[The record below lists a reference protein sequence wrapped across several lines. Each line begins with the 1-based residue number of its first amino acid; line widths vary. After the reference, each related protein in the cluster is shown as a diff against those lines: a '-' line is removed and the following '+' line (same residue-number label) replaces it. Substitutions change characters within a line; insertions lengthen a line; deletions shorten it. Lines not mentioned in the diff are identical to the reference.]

1 MAIDLGRNVPLQIQR
16 QLRKECFFGCALC
29 GSPLVKYTHI
39 VPYSKI
45 QAFLPENMIPL
56 CPLHYDKYDTGDLSE
71 ICLRDAKKNPHNKLQ
86 PQDAFFVETQEL
98 VINVGKTKF
107 VNTYRILVIDDF
119 DLITVTRDNGKYFL
133 FDINFFDKVNN
144 MIATVSENNWV
155 SEKSMEW
162 NINYGPQKYL
172 VIQNPQRNITFE
184 ITLENTELF
193 ITAMMYYNSSSI
205 RVTRNEIL
213 LDENEIGTEIKNSV
227 LKNYDAAVVAY
238 T

>member
-1 MAIDLGRNVPLQIQR
+1 
-16 QLRKECFFGCALC
+16 
-29 GSPLVKYTHI
+29 
-39 VPYSKI
+39 
-45 QAFLPENMIPL
+45 
-56 CPLHYDKYDTGDLSE
+56 
-71 ICLRDAKKNPHNKLQ
+71 
-86 PQDAFFVETQEL
+86 
-98 VINVGKTKF
+98 
-107 VNTYRILVIDDF
+107 
-119 DLITVTRDNGKYFL
+119 
-133 FDINFFDKVNN
+133 
-144 MIATVSENNWV
+144 
-155 SEKSMEW
+155 MEW